1 MQDERE
7 RVKKCGARILTVDQV
22 EGFEPIHENWG
33 LNLGDEIDENGDPP
47 RIWHPYGQYP
57 VRFFLCYVDVN
68 WVSTLVGWLVAKSPR
83 SLRLIF
89 HCCRAR
95 RSRAASATSCLRS
108 SA

>member
-1 MQDERE
+1 MVEQDERE

-57 VRFFLCYVDVN
+57 VSCARDSF
-68 WVSTLVGWLVAKSPR
+68 
-83 SLRLIF
+83 SLPYL
-89 HCCRAR
+89 
-95 RSRAASATSCLRS
+95 
-108 SA
+108 